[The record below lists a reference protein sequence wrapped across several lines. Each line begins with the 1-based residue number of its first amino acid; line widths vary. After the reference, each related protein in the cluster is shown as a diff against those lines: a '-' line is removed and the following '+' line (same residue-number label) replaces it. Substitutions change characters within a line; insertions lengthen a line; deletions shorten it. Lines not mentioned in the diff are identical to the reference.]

1 MSSNSDLPSS
11 PSQPQLHLGRSQL
24 NAAAVDRSESS
35 HKSGPPSE
43 DAATP
48 SSSVPGYS
56 HSREKAEKNG
66 EYESSFSAKLS
77 DLRRS
82 ICVYT
87 LSSCSEETLPSNKKQ
102 PLNS

>member
-35 HKSGPPSE
+35 HKSGPPSG

-48 SSSVPGYS
+48 SSVPGYS

-66 EYESSFSAKLS
+66 EYESSSAKLS
-77 DLRRS
+77 YVKS
-82 ICVYT
+82 
-87 LSSCSEETLPSNKKQ
+87 
-102 PLNS
+102 